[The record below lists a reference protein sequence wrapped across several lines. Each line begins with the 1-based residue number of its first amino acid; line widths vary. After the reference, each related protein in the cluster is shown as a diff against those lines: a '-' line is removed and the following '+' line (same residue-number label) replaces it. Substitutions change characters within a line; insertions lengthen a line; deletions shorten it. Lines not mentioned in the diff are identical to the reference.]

1 MLNKTKRYKTIV
13 LFVFAMLQMLGEQAC
28 FANEDNEVMPANRTQ
43 LSILMGSYAL
53 TAPGAAISSIGAF
66 TVGFTYRFF
75 EKISATAAY
84 NNLMTLSGSLSSV
97 VSGFDIGA
105 TYCLWVCSA
114 MKQKLGDSALVV
126 AWSPW
131 GLQLGAGFAQ
141 RSVSLSTV
149 SVGFAGPYGKAEVN
163 YMLGDRFK
171 ILASAQ
177 YTSMSNSTKSISQI
191 TYQLGLG
198 FDFGENVYNSTRKN
212 PSN

>member
-1 MLNKTKRYKTIV
+1 MLNLSKLYKTIV
-13 LFVFAMLQMLGEQAC
+13 LLILSINPC
-28 FANEDNEVMPANRTQ
+28 FASEENEVMPANRTQ
-43 LSILMGSYAL
+43 LSVLLGSYAL
-53 TAPGAAISSIGAF
+53 TAPGASISSVGAF

-105 TYCLWVCSA
+105 TYCFWVCSA
-114 MKQKLGDSALVV
+114 MRQKLGDAALVV
-126 AWSPW
+126 SWSPW

-163 YMLGDRFK
+163 YMLGDRLK
-171 ILASAQ
+171 ILGSAQ

-198 FDFGENVYNSTRKN
+198 FDFGENVYNSARKRQN
-212 PSN
+212 